1 MVEPDAHQP
10 GCSRQGWQHEVSVRL
25 EEEFL
30 ESLFPDMVPS
40 RQALPRSQSG
50 PGAGAAF
57 SVTPSSARIESPLFR
72 VLLEGR
78 LYHCPIASADVA
90 VPPTLLATIA
100 QLAGGRGCWEKG
112 VPTRK
117 YGSAHLQGSWRPCG
131 AEHAGPEHGLGCA
144 WSSQEAEARRHCR
157 GNGWSLLGRDADV
170 APTLATSWNA
180 SRKMENPS
188 VLVWKRSGIPEL
200 GPQSRVRQHFGDNG
214 VENVLSS
221 LELELTML
229 EFGEKQLAADG
240 RHVVPRI
247 HDTQRPTVPSSV
259 RDLEAVEKHPRS
271 VVSSVLDQS
280 TVMDSTQRMMPMV

>member
-1 MVEPDAHQP
+1 MEPDAHQP

-57 SVTPSSARIESPLFR
+57 SVTPSSAQIESPLFR

-131 AEHAGPEHGLGCA
+131 AEHTGPEHGLGCA
-144 WSSQEAEARRHCR
+144 CGQAMQDVWRWLQTDSHSGEGSNLQSTPLWCQLCEVMEIPGEEQRHETELHCQRQE
-157 GNGWSLLGRDADV
+157 G
-170 APTLATSWNA
+170 T
-180 SRKMENPS
+180 
-188 VLVWKRSGIPEL
+188 RSGLSPNWLALEL
-200 GPQSRVRQHFGDNG
+200 GHIWWFLLWRLVVDVRGHRLRVAARQSESFG
-214 VENVLSS
+214 
-221 LELELTML
+221 
-229 EFGEKQLAADG
+229 
-240 RHVVPRI
+240 
-247 HDTQRPTVPSSV
+247 
-259 RDLEAVEKHPRS
+259 
-271 VVSSVLDQS
+271 
-280 TVMDSTQRMMPMV
+280 